1 MSFLNNVVYKC
12 ASFSYRNIVI
22 WGDKA
27 KTLFRDYSFRIA
39 LKNGEYEGYPIVPIE
54 QVASKIGVFKPETEE
69 RVHTLKIFD
78 FIQSGE
84 FIVKYPEIA
93 VWKIDNA
100 TLFYSSDFILT
111 NNQLIWHK
119 FDAYNFTKNYP
130 CDKFLIR
137 RENNILYIR
146 KPYRIINVDVAFTL
160 IGVHSH
166 VWSHALSEYFTK
178 LSQLQL
184 VLDDAK
190 CRVAILVPN
199 YKDDQLKEVIYKEIN
214 KYTNVE
220 IIIVNENE
228 AVRTPIAYYVERPC
242 KFTDHEDYVEIGD
255 SVQPKI
261 VSDIIKQNLVNPYLS
276 SLSGLETTP
285 KYKLYLSRKN
295 GKYRNLT
302 NNDEVE
308 QYFKD
313 RGYFIFEPHTVSLE
327 EKIRIFNNA
336 EVIVGPFSSA
346 FSNMIFSK
354 SGTKVLMFTNYNRAF
369 ESWLCMHEQY
379 FGMDML
385 LVTGQDTNTGNLAHC
400 SYYIPLEKIERACK
414 HHGIPV

>member
-1 MSFLNNVVYKC
+1 M
-12 ASFSYRNIVI
+12 
-22 WGDKA
+22 
-27 KTLFRDYSFRIA
+27 
-39 LKNGEYEGYPIVPIE
+39 
-54 QVASKIGVFKPETEE
+54 
-69 RVHTLKIFD
+69 
-78 FIQSGE
+78 
-84 FIVKYPEIA
+84 
-93 VWKIDNA
+93 
-100 TLFYSSDFILT
+100 
-111 NNQLIWHK
+111 
-119 FDAYNFTKNYP
+119 
-130 CDKFLIR
+130 
-137 RENNILYIR
+137 
-146 KPYRIINVDVAFTL
+146 
-160 IGVHSH
+160 
-166 VWSHALSEYFTK
+166 
-178 LSQLQL
+178 
-184 VLDDAK
+184 DDAK

-276 SLSGLETTP
+276 SLSGLGTTP

-354 SGTKVLMFTNYNRAF
+354 FGTKVLMFTNYNRAF

-414 HHGIPV
+414 YHGIPV